1 MEYQKADRDYI
12 RLSIAFEGRAK
23 QANELLRNFDSISEL
38 FEAVKNFDSDILT
51 MIKREQAEK
60 LRLTASDAYID
71 DFISDLEKN
80 GVSALAPNSEAY
92 PTELKYIADPP
103 FVLYA
108 RGKCARLQAETPF
121 AIIGARRCSDYGK
134 KVSAHMGCELA
145 KNGVTIVSGLAYGCD
160 SLAAQG
166 ALSAAE
172 QKYPTAAILGQG
184 VCTAKTDGTA
194 EIMEAIIENGCVMSE
209 FLPFT
214 RAATYFFPMRNRI
227 ISGMSCGVLVVE
239 AGEKSGTMI
248 TANCALEQG
257 RTVYAVP
264 GRITDRMSF
273 GTNELIR
280 KGMAEPV
287 FSAEDL
293 LFHLGINPE
302 CSKKSKLRGRGSSE
316 LKLTGNQKILFD
328 LIELGE
334 KNFDEICELTQFPV
348 EVLNLHLTELEFS
361 GLIKQLPGRIYTL
374 S

>member
-1 MEYQKADRDYI
+1 M
-12 RLSIAFEGRAK
+12 
-23 QANELLRNFDSISEL
+23 
-38 FEAVKNFDSDILT
+38 
-51 MIKREQAEK
+51 
-60 LRLTASDAYID
+60 
-71 DFISDLEKN
+71 
-80 GVSALAPNSEAY
+80 
-92 PTELKYIADPP
+92 
-103 FVLYA
+103 LYA

-134 KVSAHMGCELA
+134 KCPLIWAVSWQKRRYHSFRACLRLRQ
-145 KNGVTIVSGLAYGCD
+145 SC
-160 SLAAQG
+160 G
-166 ALSAAE
+166 AGSVECRRTKISDGGDTRTGRLH
-172 QKYPTAAILGQG
+172 G
-184 VCTAKTDGTA
+184 KTDGTA

-293 LFHLGINPE
+293 LFHLGIDPE
-302 CSKKSKLRGRGSSE
+302 CSK
-316 LKLTGNQKILFD
+316 NQSCAA
-328 LIELGE
+328 GAA
-334 KNFDEICELTQFPV
+334 V
-348 EVLNLHLTELEFS
+348 S
-361 GLIKQLPGRIYTL
+361 
-374 S
+374 

>member
-1 MEYQKADRDYI
+1 
-12 RLSIAFEGRAK
+12 
-23 QANELLRNFDSISEL
+23 
-38 FEAVKNFDSDILT
+38 
-51 MIKREQAEK
+51 
-60 LRLTASDAYID
+60 
-71 DFISDLEKN
+71 
-80 GVSALAPNSEAY
+80 
-92 PTELKYIADPP
+92 
-103 FVLYA
+103 
-108 RGKCARLQAETPF
+108 
-121 AIIGARRCSDYGK
+121 
-134 KVSAHMGCELA
+134 
-145 KNGVTIVSGLAYGCD
+145 
-160 SLAAQG
+160 
-166 ALSAAE
+166 
-172 QKYPTAAILGQG
+172 
-184 VCTAKTDGTA
+184 
-194 EIMEAIIENGCVMSE
+194 MSE

-302 CSKKSKLRGRGSSE
+302 CSKKSELRGRGSSE

-334 KNFDEICELTQFPV
+334 KNFDEICELTQLPV

>member
-1 MEYQKADRDYI
+1 MEYQQADRDYI

-60 LRLTASDAYID
+60 LRLTASDVYID

-80 GVSALAPNSEAY
+80 GVSALTPNSEAY

-166 ALSAAE
+166 
-172 QKYPTAAILGQG
+172 G
-184 VCTAKTDGTA
+184 VECRRTK
-194 EIMEAIIENGCVMSE
+194 ISNGGD
-209 FLPFT
+209 T
-214 RAATYFFPMRNRI
+214 RTGCLYGKNRRHRGDYGSNNRERLRDERIPAFHACCNVFFPN
-227 ISGMSCGVLVVE
+227 
-239 AGEKSGTMI
+239 EKQ
-248 TANCALEQG
+248 NNQ
-257 RTVYAVP
+257 R
-264 GRITDRMSF
+264 
-273 GTNELIR
+273 NELR
-280 KGMAEPV
+280 RA
-287 FSAEDL
+287 
-293 LFHLGINPE
+293 
-302 CSKKSKLRGRGSSE
+302 C
-316 LKLTGNQKILFD
+316 
-328 LIELGE
+328 
-334 KNFDEICELTQFPV
+334 C
-348 EVLNLHLTELEFS
+348 
-361 GLIKQLPGRIYTL
+361 
-374 S
+374 

>member
-1 MEYQKADRDYI
+1 MEYQQADRDYI

-38 FEAVKNFDSDILT
+38 FEAVKNVDSDILT

-60 LRLTASDAYID
+60 LRLTASDVYID
-71 DFISDLEKN
+71 DFISNLEKN
-80 GVSALAPNSEAY
+80 GVSALTPNSEAY

-184 VCTAKTDGTA
+184 VCTSKTDGTA

-293 LFHLGINPE
+293 LFHLGIDPE
-302 CSKKSKLRGRGSSE
+302 CSKKSELRGRGSSE

-334 KNFDEICELTQFPV
+334 KNFDEICELTQLPV

>member
-80 GVSALAPNSEAY
+80 GVSALTPNSEAY

-145 KNGVTIVSGLAYGCD
+145 KNGVTIVSGACLRLRQPCGAGSVECRRTKISNGGDTRTGCLHGKNRRHRGDYGSNNRERLRDERIPAFYACCN
-160 SLAAQG
+160 
-166 ALSAAE
+166 
-172 QKYPTAAILGQG
+172 
-184 VCTAKTDGTA
+184 V
-194 EIMEAIIENGCVMSE
+194 
-209 FLPFT
+209 
-214 RAATYFFPMRNRI
+214 FFPN
-227 ISGMSCGVLVVE
+227 
-239 AGEKSGTMI
+239 EKQ
-248 TANCALEQG
+248 NNQ
-257 RTVYAVP
+257 R
-264 GRITDRMSF
+264 
-273 GTNELIR
+273 NELR
-280 KGMAEPV
+280 RA
-287 FSAEDL
+287 
-293 LFHLGINPE
+293 
-302 CSKKSKLRGRGSSE
+302 C
-316 LKLTGNQKILFD
+316 
-328 LIELGE
+328 
-334 KNFDEICELTQFPV
+334 C
-348 EVLNLHLTELEFS
+348 
-361 GLIKQLPGRIYTL
+361 
-374 S
+374 

>member
-1 MEYQKADRDYI
+1 M
-12 RLSIAFEGRAK
+12 
-23 QANELLRNFDSISEL
+23 
-38 FEAVKNFDSDILT
+38 T
-51 MIKREQAEK
+51 
-60 LRLTASDAYID
+60 
-71 DFISDLEKN
+71 
-80 GVSALAPNSEAY
+80 PNSEAY

-134 KVSAHMGCELA
+134 KCPLIWAVSWQKRRYHSFRACLRLRQPCGAGSAECRRTKISDGGDTRTRCLHG
-145 KNGVTIVSGLAYGCD
+145 KNRRHRGDYGSNNRERLRDERIPAFHACCN
-160 SLAAQG
+160 
-166 ALSAAE
+166 
-172 QKYPTAAILGQG
+172 
-184 VCTAKTDGTA
+184 V
-194 EIMEAIIENGCVMSE
+194 
-209 FLPFT
+209 
-214 RAATYFFPMRNRI
+214 FFPMRNRI

-302 CSKKSKLRGRGSSE
+302 CSK
-316 LKLTGNQKILFD
+316 NQSCAA
-328 LIELGE
+328 GAA
-334 KNFDEICELTQFPV
+334 V
-348 EVLNLHLTELEFS
+348 S
-361 GLIKQLPGRIYTL
+361 
-374 S
+374 

>member
-1 MEYQKADRDYI
+1 MEYQQADRNYI

-60 LRLTASDAYID
+60 LRLTASDVYID

-80 GVSALAPNSEAY
+80 GVSALTPNSEAY
-92 PTELKYIADPP
+92 PTELKYI
-103 FVLYA
+103 
-108 RGKCARLQAETPF
+108 AETPF

-166 ALSAAE
+166 ALSVAE

-302 CSKKSKLRGRGSSE
+302 CSKKSELRGRGSSE

-334 KNFDEICELTQFPV
+334 KNFDEICELTQLPV

>member
-1 MEYQKADRDYI
+1 MDYQNSDRDFI
-12 RLSIAFEGRAK
+12 RLSIAFEGKAK
-23 QANELLRNFDSISEL
+23 QANELLRNFDSVSEL
-38 FEAVKNFDSDILT
+38 FDAVKSNDSELLD
-51 MIKREQAEK
+51 MMRREHLEK
-60 LRLTASDAYID
+60 LRLTASEAFID
-71 DFISDLEKN
+71 DFVSDLEKN
-80 GVSALAPNSEAY
+80 GVYALTRNHGAY
-92 PTELKYIADPP
+92 PEELKYIQDPP

-108 RGKCARLQAETPF
+108 RGKCALLRAETPF
-121 AIIGARRCSDYGK
+121 AIIGARKCSDYGK
-134 KVSAHMGCELA
+134 KVSEYMGCELA

-160 SLAAQG
+160 SLAAKG
-166 ALSAAE
+166 ALSAAGQE
-172 QKYPTAAILGQG
+172 YPTAAILGQG
-184 VCTAKTDGTA
+184 VCTTKTDGTA
-194 EIMEAIIENGCVMSE
+194 EIMEAIIANGCVMSE

-280 KGMAEPV
+280 KGMADPV

-293 LFHLGINPE
+293 LFRLGIGGE
-302 CSKKSKLRGRGSSE
+302 CTKKSKLRNEGSRE
-316 LKLTGNQKILFD
+316 LKLSGNQKVLFD

-334 KNFDEICELTQFPV
+334 KNFDEICELTRLPV

>member
-1 MEYQKADRDYI
+1 
-12 RLSIAFEGRAK
+12 
-23 QANELLRNFDSISEL
+23 
-38 FEAVKNFDSDILT
+38 
-51 MIKREQAEK
+51 
-60 LRLTASDAYID
+60 
-71 DFISDLEKN
+71 
-80 GVSALAPNSEAY
+80 
-92 PTELKYIADPP
+92 
-103 FVLYA
+103 
-108 RGKCARLQAETPF
+108 
-121 AIIGARRCSDYGK
+121 
-134 KVSAHMGCELA
+134 MGCELA

-166 ALSAAE
+166 ALSVAE

-293 LFHLGINPE
+293 LFHLGIDPE
-302 CSKKSKLRGRGSSE
+302 CSK
-316 LKLTGNQKILFD
+316 NQSCAA
-328 LIELGE
+328 GAA
-334 KNFDEICELTQFPV
+334 V
-348 EVLNLHLTELEFS
+348 S
-361 GLIKQLPGRIYTL
+361 
-374 S
+374 

>member
-80 GVSALAPNSEAY
+80 GVSALTPNSEAY

-121 AIIGARRCSDYGK
+121 AI
-134 KVSAHMGCELA
+134 MGCELA

-293 LFHLGINPE
+293 LFHLGINAE

>member
-1 MEYQKADRDYI
+1 MEYQQADRDYI

-51 MIKREQAEK
+51 MVKREQAEK
-60 LRLTASDAYID
+60 LRLTASDVYID
-71 DFISDLEKN
+71 DFISNLEKN
-80 GVSALAPNSEAY
+80 GVSALTPNSEAY

-214 RAATYFFPMRNRI
+214 RAATYF
-227 ISGMSCGVLVVE
+227 S
-239 AGEKSGTMI
+239 
-248 TANCALEQG
+248 Q
-257 RTVYAVP
+257 
-264 GRITDRMSF
+264 
-273 GTNELIR
+273 
-280 KGMAEPV
+280 
-287 FSAEDL
+287 
-293 LFHLGINPE
+293 
-302 CSKKSKLRGRGSSE
+302 
-316 LKLTGNQKILFD
+316 
-328 LIELGE
+328 
-334 KNFDEICELTQFPV
+334 
-348 EVLNLHLTELEFS
+348 
-361 GLIKQLPGRIYTL
+361 
-374 S
+374 

>member
-1 MEYQKADRDYI
+1 M
-12 RLSIAFEGRAK
+12 
-23 QANELLRNFDSISEL
+23 
-38 FEAVKNFDSDILT
+38 FEAVKNVDSDILT

-60 LRLTASDAYID
+60 LRLTASDVYID

-80 GVSALAPNSEAY
+80 GVSALTPNSEAY

-214 RAATYFFPMRNRI
+214 RAAGVPPSTLKNI
-227 ISGMSCGVLVVE
+227 IHDGS
-239 AGEKSGTMI
+239 K
-248 TANCALEQG
+248 N
-257 RTVYAVP
+257 P
-264 GRITDRMSF
+264 GIVTIKHLCD
-273 GTNELIR
+273 G
-280 KGMAEPV
+280 
-287 FSAEDL
+287 
-293 LFHLGINPE
+293 LGISLYDFFNTDDFKNSEPE
-302 CSKKSKLRGRGSSE
+302 SE
-316 LKLTGNQKILFD
+316 
-328 LIELGE
+328 
-334 KNFDEICELTQFPV
+334 
-348 EVLNLHLTELEFS
+348 
-361 GLIKQLPGRIYTL
+361 
-374 S
+374 

>member
-60 LRLTASDAYID
+60 LRLTASDVYID

-80 GVSALAPNSEAY
+80 GVSALTPNSEAY

-108 RGKCARLQAETPF
+108 RGKCAQLQAETPF

-184 VCTAKTDGTA
+184 VCTGKNRRHRGDYGSNNRERLRDERIPAFHA
-194 EIMEAIIENGCVMSE
+194 CCNV
-209 FLPFT
+209 
-214 RAATYFFPMRNRI
+214 FFPN
-227 ISGMSCGVLVVE
+227 
-239 AGEKSGTMI
+239 EKQ
-248 TANCALEQG
+248 NNQ
-257 RTVYAVP
+257 R
-264 GRITDRMSF
+264 
-273 GTNELIR
+273 NELR
-280 KGMAEPV
+280 RA
-287 FSAEDL
+287 
-293 LFHLGINPE
+293 
-302 CSKKSKLRGRGSSE
+302 C
-316 LKLTGNQKILFD
+316 
-328 LIELGE
+328 
-334 KNFDEICELTQFPV
+334 C
-348 EVLNLHLTELEFS
+348 
-361 GLIKQLPGRIYTL
+361 
-374 S
+374 

>member
-1 MEYQKADRDYI
+1 MEYQQADRDYI

-80 GVSALAPNSEAY
+80 GVSALTPNSEAY

-172 QKYPTAAILGQG
+172 QKYPTAAPPIVAL
-184 VCTAKTDGTA
+184 
-194 EIMEAIIENGCVMSE
+194 II
-209 FLPFT
+209 
-214 RAATYFFPMRNRI
+214 
-227 ISGMSCGVLVVE
+227 
-239 AGEKSGTMI
+239 
-248 TANCALEQG
+248 
-257 RTVYAVP
+257 
-264 GRITDRMSF
+264 
-273 GTNELIR
+273 
-280 KGMAEPV
+280 
-287 FSAEDL
+287 
-293 LFHLGINPE
+293 HL
-302 CSKKSKLRGRGSSE
+302 C
-316 LKLTGNQKILFD
+316 
-328 LIELGE
+328 
-334 KNFDEICELTQFPV
+334 
-348 EVLNLHLTELEFS
+348 
-361 GLIKQLPGRIYTL
+361 
-374 S
+374 

>member
-1 MEYQKADRDYI
+1 MRRKDKRVYWLW
-12 RLSIAFEGRAK
+12 LSHACGQGSAC
-23 QANELLRNFDSISEL
+23 AVELVRNFGDA
-38 FEAVKNFDSDILT
+38 EAVFDADADELDSCGVKIEKRTMSKLCLKDTEEVEEIL
-51 MIKREQAEK
+51 EWCDN
-60 LRLTASDAYID
+60 L
-71 DFISDLEKN
+71 
-80 GVSALAPNSEAY
+80 GVR
-92 PTELKYIADPP
+92 
-103 FVLYA
+103 VLYPGSDGYPKGLLSLRDA
-108 RGKCARLQAETPF
+108 PMVLYCIGDLPDFDKTFSCAVVGTRSMSAYGRDVSYAL
-121 AIIGARRCSDYGK
+121 GAG
-134 KVSAHMGCELA
+134 LA
-145 KNGVTIVSGLAYGCD
+145 DCGACVISGLALGIDGMAMAGAVEAGGACVAVLGCGVD
-160 SLAAQG
+160 TAYPKAHEKLLQSVLERGAVISEYAPGTSPLA
-166 ALSAAE
+166 SH
-172 QKYPTAAILGQG
+172 
-184 VCTAKTDGTA
+184 
-194 EIMEAIIENGCVMSE
+194 
-209 FLPFT
+209 
-214 RAATYFFPMRNRI
+214 FPVRNRI

-302 CSKKSKLRGRGSSE
+302 CSKKSELRGRGSSE

-334 KNFDEICELTQFPV
+334 KNFDEICELTQLPV